1 MASAHTFERSI
12 REFLAFA
19 RVEAG
24 LATSTLEAYARDL
37 NDLTDDLA
45 RRGLTSPPEIS
56 VEDLAGHLR
65 WLSREKELQ
74 ASSVARHLATIRVF
88 FRWMCANG
96 IIEYDPA
103 RILERPTRWKKLPGV
118 LSPLKMRALVEAPA
132 PEHGKL
138 WMRDRAMLELM
149 YAAGLR
155 ASEVGRIRLNEFH
168 EQTMLVTVHGKG
180 ERTRVVPIGEP
191 ARDWANRY
199 LAEMRPQLARF
210 PDGRDEHRLLVS
222 GGGRPLERVA
232 VWQIVRKYARLAGLE
247 GIHPHM
253 LRHSFATHLV
263 QGGADLRIVQDLLG
277 HSDIGTTQVYT
288 HVDRT
293 HLHEV
298 VRACLPRS

>member
-24 LATSTLEAYARDL
+24 LAASTLEAYARDL
-37 NDLTDDLA
+37 NDLTDELA
-45 RRGLTSPPEIS
+45 RRGLTSPPAIS
-56 VEDLAGHLR
+56 VEDLAAHLR

-96 IIEYDPA
+96 VIEYDPA

-191 ARDWANRY
+191 ARDWTNQY
-199 LAEMRPQLARF
+199 LAEMSPQLARF
-210 PDGRDEHRLLVS
+210 TDGRD
-222 GGGRPLERVA
+222 
-232 VWQIVRKYARLAGLE
+232 
-247 GIHPHM
+247 
-253 LRHSFATHLV
+253 
-263 QGGADLRIVQDLLG
+263 
-277 HSDIGTTQVYT
+277 
-288 HVDRT
+288 
-293 HLHEV
+293 
-298 VRACLPRS
+298 

>member
-1 MASAHTFERSI
+1 M
-12 REFLAFA
+12 
-19 RVEAG
+19 
-24 LATSTLEAYARDL
+24 
-37 NDLTDDLA
+37 
-45 RRGLTSPPEIS
+45 
-56 VEDLAGHLR
+56 EDLAAHLR

-155 ASEVGRIRLNEFH
+155 ASEVGRIKLNEFH

-191 ARDWANRY
+191 ARDWTNRY
-199 LAEMRPQLARF
+199 LAEMRPQLARL
-210 PDGRDEHRLLVS
+210 PDGRD
-222 GGGRPLERVA
+222 
-232 VWQIVRKYARLAGLE
+232 
-247 GIHPHM
+247 
-253 LRHSFATHLV
+253 
-263 QGGADLRIVQDLLG
+263 G
-277 HSDIGTTQVYT
+277 HG
-288 HVDRT
+288 
-293 HLHEV
+293 
-298 VRACLPRS
+298 